1 MKEKTIENAWSI
13 LLKFGKEE
21 NLQKLQAGQ
30 FYMKNLQYYVDLEKG
45 TSDEDVGDIYDGQMM
60 LQDVKISVFTTDTHE
75 FLGQISAP
83 TASFNLGY
91 LKCPVFCMFMMDYRN
106 HVSER
111 LDGDTLT
118 VRYQFTEEQLAKMPS
133 FGDSVLIIKNADEF
147 FNRVKGALLAN
158 DIGYSRDFVSYYG
171 FNNVDHLKQIQKDNL
186 RIAFWKRQ
194 KYEYQQEYR
203 LVAHTEVDDY
213 LCVEIGDISD
223 ITEIMKTEQLLNTYL
238 EVTFSVKPME

>member
-45 TSDEDVGDIYDGQMM
+45 TSDEDVGDMYDGQMM

-147 FNRVKGALLAN
+147 FNRVKGALLAS

-223 ITEIMKTEQLLNTYL
+223 TTEIMKTEQLLNTYL
-238 EVTFSVKPME
+238 EVTFSIKPME

>member
-1 MKEKTIENAWSI
+1 MCI
-13 LLKFGKEE
+13 LLDC
-21 NLQKLQAGQ
+21 L
-30 FYMKNLQYYVDLEKG
+30 
-45 TSDEDVGDIYDGQMM
+45 
-60 LQDVKISVFTTDTHE
+60 H
-75 FLGQISAP
+75 
-83 TASFNLGY
+83 
-91 LKCPVFCMFMMDYRN
+91 
-106 HVSER
+106 
-111 LDGDTLT
+111 GDTLT

-147 FNRVKGALLAN
+147 FNRVKDALLAN
-158 DIGYSRDFVSYYG
+158 NIGYSRDFVSYYG

-238 EVTFSVKPME
+238 EVTFSIKPME

>member
-45 TSDEDVGDIYDGQMM
+45 TSDEDVGDMYDGQMM
-60 LQDVKISVFTTDTHE
+60 LQDVKT
-75 FLGQISAP
+75 
-83 TASFNLGY
+83 
-91 LKCPVFCMFMMDYRN
+91 
-106 HVSER
+106 
-111 LDGDTLT
+111 
-118 VRYQFTEEQLAKMPS
+118 
-133 FGDSVLIIKNADEF
+133 
-147 FNRVKGALLAN
+147 LLAN
-158 DIGYSRDFVSYYG
+158 NIGYSRDFVSYYG

-223 ITEIMKTEQLLNTYL
+223 ITEIMKTKQLLNTYL

>member
-1 MKEKTIENAWSI
+1 MR
-13 LLKFGKEE
+13 
-21 NLQKLQAGQ
+21 GQ
-30 FYMKNLQYYVDLEKG
+30 YFWNSVKKRIYKNCKPG
-45 TSDEDVGDIYDGQMM
+45 NSTWRI
-60 LQDVKISVFTTDTHE
+60 
-75 FLGQISAP
+75 
-83 TASFNLGY
+83 FN
-91 LKCPVFCMFMMDYRN
+91 
-106 HVSER
+106 
-111 LDGDTLT
+111 T
-118 VRYQFTEEQLAKMPS
+118 KMPS

-147 FNRVKGALLAN
+147 FNRVKDALLAN
-158 DIGYSRDFVSYYG
+158 NIGYSRDFVSYYG

-223 ITEIMKTEQLLNTYL
+223 ITEIMKTKQLLNTYL

>member
-45 TSDEDVGDIYDGQMM
+45 TSDEDVGDMYDGQMM

-111 LDGDTLT
+111 LDGDTL
-118 VRYQFTEEQLAKMPS
+118 MPPDCAACPAALFS
-133 FGDSVLIIKNADEF
+133 DFFLRQVLK
-147 FNRVKGALLAN
+147 V
-158 DIGYSRDFVSYYG
+158 V
-171 FNNVDHLKQIQKDNL
+171 QKDFFL
-186 RIAFWKRQ
+186 RLFRQSGKSRRKRT
-194 KYEYQQEYR
+194 
-203 LVAHTEVDDY
+203 A
-213 LCVEIGDISD
+213 I
-223 ITEIMKTEQLLNTYL
+223 
-238 EVTFSVKPME
+238 

>member
-1 MKEKTIENAWSI
+1 M
-13 LLKFGKEE
+13 KFGKEE

-45 TSDEDVGDIYDGQMM
+45 TSDEDVGDMYDGQMM

-147 FNRVKGALLAN
+147 FNRVKDALLAN
-158 DIGYSRDFVSYYG
+158 NIGYSRDFVSYYG
-171 FNNVDHLKQIQKDNL
+171 FNNVDHLKQIQK
-186 RIAFWKRQ
+186 I
-194 KYEYQQEYR
+194 
-203 LVAHTEVDDY
+203 
-213 LCVEIGDISD
+213 I
-223 ITEIMKTEQLLNTYL
+223 
-238 EVTFSVKPME
+238 

>member
-45 TSDEDVGDIYDGQMM
+45 TSDEDVGDMYDGQMM

-91 LKCPVFCMFMMDYRN
+91 LKCPV
-106 HVSER
+106 
-111 LDGDTLT
+111 
-118 VRYQFTEEQLAKMPS
+118 
-133 FGDSVLIIKNADEF
+133 
-147 FNRVKGALLAN
+147 
-158 DIGYSRDFVSYYG
+158 
-171 FNNVDHLKQIQKDNL
+171 
-186 RIAFWKRQ
+186 
-194 KYEYQQEYR
+194 
-203 LVAHTEVDDY
+203 

-223 ITEIMKTEQLLNTYL
+223 ITEIMKTKQLLNTYL

>member
-45 TSDEDVGDIYDGQMM
+45 TSDEDVGDMYDGQMM

-133 FGDSVLIIKNADEF
+133 FA
-147 FNRVKGALLAN
+147 
-158 DIGYSRDFVSYYG
+158 
-171 FNNVDHLKQIQKDNL
+171 
-186 RIAFWKRQ
+186 IA
-194 KYEYQQEYR
+194 
-203 LVAHTEVDDY
+203 
-213 LCVEIGDISD
+213 C
-223 ITEIMKTEQLLNTYL
+223 
-238 EVTFSVKPME
+238 